1 MRYFKFIFLG
11 LIALS
16 ATRVQAQTDSV
27 LSIRQ
32 CVDIAIKNN
41 LDVKKSELQM
51 ERLQVGYNQAK
62 EYLLLSMVRLTMV

>member
-11 LIALS
+11 LVALS
-16 ATRVQAQTDSV
+16 ATQVQAQTDSV

-41 LDVKKSELQM
+41 LDVKKVSWIWSGW
-51 ERLQVGYNQAK
+51 R
-62 EYLLLSMVRLTMV
+62 